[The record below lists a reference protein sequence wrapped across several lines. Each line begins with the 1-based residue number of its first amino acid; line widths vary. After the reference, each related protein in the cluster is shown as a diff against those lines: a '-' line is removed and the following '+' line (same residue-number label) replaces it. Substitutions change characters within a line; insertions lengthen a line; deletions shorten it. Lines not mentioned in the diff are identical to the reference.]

1 MVRHH
6 QPLERAPL
14 RDRIYDIL
22 RESIVQGELAPGATV
37 RDTEIASTLGA
48 SRTPVREAL
57 VRLTS
62 EHLLANEVGRGFR
75 VPPLERAEV
84 EEAHPLMCAFEPL
97 ALRGA
102 APCSTKQAKR
112 LEALVRKMERPKAS
126 ARERHGLDANW
137 HRTLIAGS
145 PNARLLRYVEEL
157 RDTLRRYEL
166 AYLAGVE
173 GMELSAQEHRAIA
186 AAYVDGERERAV
198 QLLTEHWER
207 GRDELLLQLP
217 DETETSGAN
226 S

>member
-1 MVRHH
+1 MVRHL
-6 QPLERAPL
+6 PLERAPL

-62 EHLLANEVGRGFR
+62 EYLLSSEVGRGFR
-75 VPPLERAEV
+75 VPPLERREV
-84 EEAHPLMCAFEPL
+84 EEAHPLMCAFEPMAL
-97 ALRGA
+97 ASA
-102 APCSTKQAKR
+102 AACTAKQAKE
-112 LEALVRKMERPKAS
+112 LEALVRKMEKPKAS
-126 ARERHGLDANW
+126 ARERHELDARW

-145 PNARLLRYVEEL
+145 PNGRLLRYVEEL

-166 AYLAGVE
+166 VYLAGVE
-173 GMELSAQEHRAIA
+173 GMELSAHEHRAIA
-186 AAYVDGERERAV
+186 GAYLDGERERAV
-198 QLLTEHWER
+198 HLLTEHWER
-207 GRDELLLQLP
+207 GRDELLSQLP
-217 DETETSGAN
+217 EETAEN